1 MYQGRRGIEIDDG
14 NFWWVFAGEKGRNRR
29 RRTGQRATCQRASPT
44 VETEEKGRKLLRPK
58 QRASRMT
65 GLETMISEYNRTRD
79 VDEES
84 VESDS
89 NHPGVCV
96 IDQSGR
102 STATKGPGA
111 GRAEGGGR
119 GRADSVFVVVVQL
132 GQGDGSIKSQ
142 THRSSPFQKDE
153 KATEQ
158 AGSSGVRDDL
168 TTALR

>member
-111 GRAEGGGR
+111 GRAEGGGGDAR
-119 GRADSVFVVVVQL
+119 IQFLLLLSSSARVMGRSKVKPIGRRRFRKMRKPQSRQAA
-132 GQGDGSIKSQ
+132 QGYEM
-142 THRSSPFQKDE
+142 T
-153 KATEQ
+153 
-158 AGSSGVRDDL
+158 
-168 TTALR
+168 